1 MQYSNIDR
9 PSAPQSVRIDWTM
22 ETPRDD
28 DATPPDER
36 DEGFWPSR
44 DPGAAGYVLPEN
56 FEEEHAKASERM
68 RAWLNDEW
76 EFVGVVA
83 VATISIPIGGDSFHV
98 IELRSAGLWGI
109 ESDSPDYLK
118 EVFEDEKSQLEDE
131 LKTLAA
137 FILAA
142 S

>member
-1 MQYSNIDR
+1 MTQYANIDR
-9 PSAPQSVRIDWTM
+9 PALPQEVRIDWTM

-56 FEEEHAKASERM
+56 FDAEQAKAEERM
-68 RAWLNDEW
+68 RAWLADEW

-83 VATISIPIGGDSFHV
+83 VATISIPIGGGSFHV

-109 ESDSPDYLK
+109 ESDSPDYHK
-118 EVFEDEKSQLEDE
+118 EVFEEEKENLLSE
-131 LKTLAA
+131 LKTLSAHVA
-137 FILAA
+137 TL
-142 S
+142 